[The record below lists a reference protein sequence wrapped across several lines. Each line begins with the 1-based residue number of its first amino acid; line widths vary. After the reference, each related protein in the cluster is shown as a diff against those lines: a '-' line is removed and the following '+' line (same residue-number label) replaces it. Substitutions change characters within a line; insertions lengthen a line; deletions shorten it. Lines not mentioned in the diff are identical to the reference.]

1 MGDINEDD
9 LEFRGGTLQLSTDH
23 SGHDNG
29 DNNRNAGS
37 ENLSRVRPP
46 NTTNP
51 SVLSGANSLSSSS
64 TSVTGV
70 IWLMI
75 KFVINNP
82 KRLIRNTFKD
92 ARTGNAE
99 QNEARANPTEEP
111 PTVYPRY
118 DVPFNKENIQ
128 DFFTFR
134 KGVVEAAIQ
143 ECITILLFP
152 EDGEYLGSW
161 LLTEITLWDNEKERI
176 VLLTSRLVMTIKYDF
191 IAMKQLDFKKTY
203 LDDLD
208 TIVIGELVY
217 PPSSLVPRLNGI
229 ATGVTT
235 VVKDCVIDRLCR
247 RPPEEEPEPS
257 KLERNLRGVRLM
269 WNKGEPLPMKTVWNP
284 FSQDVPFITFASHP
298 IFWHKAIDAT
308 LEERATYDMET
319 FAVKLQRAIE
329 AMQSSSCCI
338 QHAEIVIQSYVGV
351 TSLLH
356 NKTGM
361 GFFKCRGK
369 FSF

>member
-1 MGDINEDD
+1 MSDILDDD
-9 LEFRGGTLQLSTDH
+9 LELRVGTLQLTS
-23 SGHDNG
+23 DNANA
-29 DNNRNAGS
+29 DNRVDNAS
-37 ENLSRVRPP
+37 DSKSSNKNKNQL
-46 NTTNP
+46 NANP
-51 SVLSGANSLSSSS
+51 SVLSGADSLSSS
-64 TSVTGV
+64 TSS
-70 IWLMI
+70 
-75 KFVINNP
+75 FA
-82 KRLIRNTFKD
+82 D
-92 ARTGNAE
+92 ARAEGISNPEPRNA
-99 QNEARANPTEEP
+99 AEP
-111 PTVYPRY
+111 ERTVYPRY
-118 DVPFNKENIQ
+118 DVPFNRENIK

-134 KGVVEAAIQ
+134 KGVVENAIQ
-143 ECITILLFP
+143 ECITALLFP

-247 RPPEEEPEPS
+247 RPTANEEAKLFDPKYFEPR
-257 KLERNLRGVRLM
+257 ERNLRGVRLM
-269 WNKGEPLPMKTVWNP
+269 WNKGEPLSLKTAWNP

-298 IFWHKAIDAT
+298 IFWHKDGT
-308 LEERATYDMET
+308 LEERAMYDMET
-319 FAVKLQRAIE
+319 FAQKLQRAIE
-329 AMQSSSCCI
+329 AMTSSACCI
-338 QHAEIVIQSYVGV
+338 HHSPIVIQSYLGV

-356 NKTGM
+356 NKISL
-361 GFFKCRGK
+361 GFFKVRGK

>member
-1 MGDINEDD
+1 MSDLLDDD
-9 LEFRGGTLQLSTDH
+9 LELRIGTLQLSTDNVPANSESRQDQT
-23 SGHDNG
+23 SGNA
-29 DNNRNAGS
+29 RNTHVNVPS
-37 ENLSRVRPP
+37 
-46 NTTNP
+46 
-51 SVLSGANSLSSSS
+51 SVLSGADSLTSSSS
-64 TSVTGV
+64 S
-70 IWLMI
+70 
-75 KFVINNP
+75 FA
-82 KRLIRNTFKD
+82 D
-92 ARTGNAE
+92 ARADGAVSNAQQPGTG
-99 QNEARANPTEEP
+99 EEP
-111 PTVYPRY
+111 VQTVYPRY
-118 DVPFNKENIQ
+118 DVPFNRENIK

-134 KGVVEAAIQ
+134 RGVVENAIQ
-143 ECITILLFP
+143 ECITALLFP

-247 RPPEEEPEPS
+247 RPSEADEA
-257 KLERNLRGVRLM
+257 KLFDPKERNLRGVRLM
-269 WNKGEPLPMKTVWNP
+269 WNKGEALPLKTVWNP

-298 IFWHKAIDAT
+298 IYWHKDGGVD
-308 LEERATYDMET
+308 ERSTYDMEL
-319 FAVKLQRAIE
+319 FAEKLQRAVE
-329 AMQSSSCCI
+329 TAPSACCI
-338 QHAEIVIQSYVGV
+338 HHSPIVIQSYVGL

-356 NKTGM
+356 NKTSM
-361 GFFKCRGK
+361 GFFKVRGK

>member
-1 MGDINEDD
+1 MSDLLDED
-9 LEFRGGTLQLSTDH
+9 LEFRGGTLQLSTDT
-23 SGHDNG
+23 SVADVSESNRNNTHDNTA
-29 DNNRNAGS
+29 R
-37 ENLSRVRPP
+37 RKPP
-46 NTTNP
+46 TSVNP
-51 SVLSGANSLSSSS
+51 SVLSGANSLTSS
-64 TSVTGV
+64 TSS
-70 IWLMI
+70 
-75 KFVINNP
+75 FA
-82 KRLIRNTFKD
+82 D
-92 ARTGNAE
+92 ARGPEE
-99 QNEARANPTEEP
+99 QANTAAAP
-111 PTVYPRY
+111 PDDNQAVFPRY
-118 DVPFNKENIQ
+118 DVPFDKENIK

-134 KGVVEAAIQ
+134 KGVVDTAIQ
-143 ECITILLFP
+143 ECITALLFP

-229 ATGVTT
+229 ASGVTT

-247 RPPEEEPEPS
+247 RPSHEDADHQNS
-257 KLERNLRGVRLM
+257 RLERHLRGVRLM
-269 WNKGEPLPMKTVWNP
+269 WNKGEPVPLKTVWNP
-284 FSQDVPFITFASHP
+284 FSQDVPFLTYASHP
-298 IFWHKAIDAT
+298 IFWHKEGTA
-308 LEERATYDMET
+308 EEKSTYDMET
-319 FAVKLQRAIE
+319 FALKLQRAIE
-329 AMQSSSCCI
+329 NMTSSACCI
-338 QHAEIVIQSYVGV
+338 HHSPIVIQSYVGV

-361 GFFKCRGK
+361 GFFKVRGK

>member
-1 MGDINEDD
+1 MSDLLDED
-9 LEFRGGTLQLSTDH
+9 LEFRGGTLQLSTDT
-23 SGHDNG
+23 SVADVSESNRNNTHDNTA
-29 DNNRNAGS
+29 R
-37 ENLSRVRPP
+37 RKPP
-46 NTTNP
+46 TGVNP
-51 SVLSGANSLSSSS
+51 SVLSGANSLTSS
-64 TSVTGV
+64 TSS
-70 IWLMI
+70 
-75 KFVINNP
+75 FA
-82 KRLIRNTFKD
+82 D
-92 ARTGNAE
+92 ARGPEE
-99 QNEARANPTEEP
+99 QANSAAAP
-111 PTVYPRY
+111 PDDNQAVFPRY
-118 DVPFNKENIQ
+118 DVPFDKENIK

-134 KGVVEAAIQ
+134 KGVVDTAIQ
-143 ECITILLFP
+143 ECITALLFP

-229 ATGVTT
+229 ASGVTT

-247 RPPEEEPEPS
+247 RPSHEDADHQNS
-257 KLERNLRGVRLM
+257 RLERHLRGVRLM
-269 WNKGEPLPMKTVWNP
+269 WNKGEPVPLKTVWNP
-284 FSQDVPFITFASHP
+284 FSQDVPFLTYASHP
-298 IFWHKAIDAT
+298 IFWHKEGTA
-308 LEERATYDMET
+308 EEKSTYDMET
-319 FAVKLQRAIE
+319 FALKLQRAIE
-329 AMQSSSCCI
+329 NMTSSACCI
-338 QHAEIVIQSYVGV
+338 HHSPIVIQSYVGV

-361 GFFKCRGK
+361 GFFKVRGK

>member
-1 MGDINEDD
+1 MGDLLDED
-9 LEFRGGTLQLSTDH
+9 LEFRGGTLQLS
-23 SGHDNG
+23 
-29 DNNRNAGS
+29 S
-37 ENLSRVRPP
+37 ENATAEPRITQPAKS
-46 NTTNP
+46 NTNTSNTQVNP
-51 SVLSGANSLSSSS
+51 SVLSGADSLTSSSS
-64 TSVTGV
+64 S
-70 IWLMI
+70 
-75 KFVINNP
+75 FA
-82 KRLIRNTFKD
+82 D
-92 ARTGNAE
+92 ARTESQTNAQQE
-99 QNEARANPTEEP
+99 TDPVQ
-111 PTVYPRY
+111 TVYPRY
-118 DVPFNKENIQ
+118 DVPFNSENIK

-134 KGVVEAAIQ
+134 KGVVENAIQ
-143 ECITILLFP
+143 ECITGLLFP

-247 RPPEEEPEPS
+247 RPSSTDET

-284 FSQDVPFITFASHP
+284 FSQDVPFLTFASHP
-298 IFWHKAIDAT
+298 IYWHKDGGI
-308 LEERATYDMET
+308 EERSTFDMEL
-319 FAVKLQRAIE
+319 FAQKLQRAVE
-329 AMQSSSCCI
+329 NMTSPCCI
-338 QHAEIVIQSYVGV
+338 HHSPIVIQSYVGL

-356 NKTGM
+356 NKTSM
-361 GFFKCRGK
+361 GFFKVRGK

>member
-29 DNNRNAGS
+29 DNSRNAGS

-64 TSVTGV
+64 TSVT
-70 IWLMI
+70 
-75 KFVINNP
+75 
-82 KRLIRNTFKD
+82 D

-217 PPSSLVPRLNGI
+217 PPSSLVP
-229 ATGVTT
+229 
-235 VVKDCVIDRLCR
+235 
-247 RPPEEEPEPS
+247 
-257 KLERNLRGVRLM
+257 ERNLRGVRLM